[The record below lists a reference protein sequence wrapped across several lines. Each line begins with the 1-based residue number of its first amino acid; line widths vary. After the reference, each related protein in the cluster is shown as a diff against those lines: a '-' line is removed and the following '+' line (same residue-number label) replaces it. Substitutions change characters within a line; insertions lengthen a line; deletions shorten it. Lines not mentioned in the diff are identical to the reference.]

1 VFLDQTPDHGIKA
14 IRSGAGRDDDNQH
27 EGIED
32 FGQIKPIVDAI
43 RFIDRLVE
51 FDSLPPGGGD
61 GDEDDG
67 QQAKRGERRR

>member
-1 VFLDQTPDHGIKA
+1 MQQIQDQGIEA
-14 IRSGAGRDDDNQH
+14 IRSGASQDDCDQH
-27 EGIED
+27 KGIERLR
-32 FGQIKPIVDAI
+32 QIEPIIDAI